1 MSMATTQEHRSDVS
15 MRTPCFWKN
24 LWPWRFVTCRELW
37 KDISSIG
44 VCCFDK
50 CGWWKFF
57 RSSIAFLSSHFW
69 HFCCSPHQK
78 GGLAN
83 NHLSFFLLYPAITV
97 SCSFFFWVSFCC
109 GASTKRTFSPIWSS
123 ILHLILEFSK
133 QFHPFM
139 ALYCLRQSS
148 WAFTD
153 PVHGLS
159 VACLC
164 NGSLAFLFGAWV
176 LQILKVCTN
185 CCTGLRIRSWLD
197 FQVCFNFSH
206 CFFSLGL
213 WFQSFPTIFFWLG
226 KTSFRF
232 LSGKPGTEQHYRRV
246 GAVSTA
252 VYEVGLVSS

>member
-1 MSMATTQEHRSDVS
+1 MWMVEILQIFHSLFEQ
-15 MRTPCFWKN
+15 P
-24 LWPWRFVTCRELW
+24 
-37 KDISSIG
+37 
-44 VCCFDK
+44 
-50 CGWWKFF
+50 
-57 RSSIAFLSSHFW
+57 FLT
-69 HFCCSPHQK
+69 
-78 GGLAN
+78 
-83 NHLSFFLLYPAITV
+83 FLLFTASEGRFSKQSSQFFSALPSNHCFLLV
-97 SCSFFFWVSFCC
+97 FFWVSFCC

-185 CCTGLRIRSWLD
+185 CCTGLRMRSWLD